1 MMDKEEA
8 KILKEKLIE
17 YNVAYAKSTKD
28 STNFLSPFPCPRCG
42 DYNMPN
48 NTGLAAVSRISDDVI
63 EIYICTECGQ
73 EESVADLKCNQADIE
88 NIKNWEIAKNIN
100 I

>member
-1 MMDKEEA
+1 MDKEGEV
-8 KILKEKLIE
+8 LKERLIE

-28 STNFLSPFPCPRCG
+28 SKSFLSPFPCPRCG

-63 EIYICTECGQ
+63 EIYVCTECGQ
-73 EESVADLKCNQADIE
+73 EESVDDLTHDQPYIE

-100 I
+100 N